1 MTISEIMFLVSNS
14 ILSLVTVK
22 SLASNCT
29 ILGLYLRLKTTL
41 QWTLVVAQVSQMTRI
56 TFYLYQSLGITH
68 TKISKYGNCYVLNLG
83 QWHQTLSPH
92 PGAENTFKHFIA

>member
-29 ILGLYLRLKTTL
+29 LLGLYLRLKNYSTMDTGSRPSVPND
-41 QWTLVVAQVSQMTRI
+41 QNNFIFVSKFRHK
-56 TFYLYQSLGITH
+56 FYLS
-68 TKISKYGNCYVLNLG
+68 
-83 QWHQTLSPH
+83 
-92 PGAENTFKHFIA
+92 

>member
-29 ILGLYLRLKTTL
+29 LLGLYLRLKTTL
-41 QWTLVVAQVSQMTRI
+41 QWTLVVAQVS
-56 TFYLYQSLGITH
+56 
-68 TKISKYGNCYVLNLG
+68 
-83 QWHQTLSPH
+83 
-92 PGAENTFKHFIA
+92 

>member
-29 ILGLYLRLKTTL
+29 LLGLYLRLKTTL

-56 TFYLYQSLGITH
+56 TLYLYQSLGINFTCLE
-68 TKISKYGNCYVLNLG
+68 TDSGLASKASRGAKIITSGVFLALISSQG
-83 QWHQTLSPH
+83 SDR
-92 PGAENTFKHFIA
+92 